1 VTVSLNGDPRELP
14 EDATVADLVRGLGH
28 DPARPG
34 VAVAVN
40 GELVPR
46 VLWARTPLAGGD
58 RVEIVTAVQGG

>member
-1 VTVSLNGDPRELP
+1 VTVSLNGDRRELP
-14 EDATVADLVRGLGH
+14 DDATVADLVRGLGH

-46 VLWARTPLAGGD
+46 ASWTRTGLSGGD